1 MNYYKDSHFP
11 EIDLSD
17 PTAVVGHV
25 VRYIDEHKQLFL
37 ATVDDFKR
45 PWIVSLNWRH
55 DENFNFYW
63 KSKVSSLHSSYL
75 RHNPES
81 AICLSSETPEYG
93 EFGLYCTGQARELVS
108 RKEIEQ
114 ALLVR
119 YSDGTSRTRV
129 SDGDQVRANPIA
141 DFMGDSPSR
150 MYLFETDAMWLNENQ
165 HRKVEVDLD
174 LLRRLSTTSP
184 NKPLS

>member
-81 AICLSSETPEYG
+81 AIC
-93 EFGLYCTGQARELVS
+93 
-108 RKEIEQ
+108 
-114 ALLVR
+114 
-119 YSDGTSRTRV
+119 
-129 SDGDQVRANPIA
+129 
-141 DFMGDSPSR
+141 
-150 MYLFETDAMWLNENQ
+150 
-165 HRKVEVDLD
+165 
-174 LLRRLSTTSP
+174 
-184 NKPLS
+184 